1 MNPDQSPATT
11 SARSPEVITFYSYKG
26 GTGRTMA
33 VANLAWIMA
42 SSGLRV
48 LAVDWDLESPGL
60 HRYFHPFLR
69 DKQLRSTSGVIEL
82 IRDYAVATM
91 QTSTD
96 AGPDLIANHARV
108 LRYAVSL
115 DWPFDNEGTVDFLAA
130 GRQDRS
136 YSRTVST
143 FDWANFFDRQGG
155 IAFLRALRQDMLDHY
170 DYVLIDSR
178 TGLSDAAGIC
188 TVVLPDVVVDCF
200 TMSTQSIE
208 GAAAVA
214 RSIKNQRLDEPVR
227 LLPVPMRVEDG
238 EQFKLEAGRD
248 YARRLF
254 EPFLTDLSADRVDPY
269 WGDVEIPYRP
279 FYAYEEILACFGDPP
294 HQHNSLLAAFERLT
308 NVVTRGR
315 VAQASPIAESDRRTW
330 LSEFER
336 IRSPLAADVL
346 ISYASV
352 DRMWAEW
359 VAGELDDAGLK
370 VHLQA
375 VDYFPGSVG
384 IAELERD
391 VSKANRVI
399 VLLSNDY
406 AKVPHAQNVWKL
418 ASQQSMPGVLR
429 SMVPI
434 RLDTVRLPMPFVDR
448 PAIELAVLSEERARL
463 ALRETFGL
471 PPVSTS
477 PPNDLADEAR
487 TRPRFPSAPPPVW
500 KVPPRNAT
508 FTGRGVALEALRD
521 RLAATPTVVVPQALF
536 GLGGVGKT
544 QVALEYAHRFA
555 ADYDVVWWI
564 SAEQPSTARSDL
576 FELAGALGVA
586 RENTTD
592 TVRSVLEALRQG
604 RPYRRWLL
612 IYDNAD
618 TPEELRDLL
627 PQGTGHVLLT
637 SRNQSWAGQ
646 AKAVEVGVFD
656 RTESVTFL
664 RRQVSDLTDE
674 DANLLAESLGDLPL
688 VIEQAAAWLVATGME
703 VRRYLEL
710 LDTEP
715 TELLDQGRPTG
726 YPRTATAT
734 WQVSLRRLREQMPAA
749 AKALEVCAF
758 FAPEPIP
765 LSLLSSERFRAIL
778 TPYDETLKLPIM
790 QGRLT
795 REIGRFALAR
805 IDFGRNSILIHR
817 LVQAIIRGQL
827 SAEEAAEA
835 RLQAHDVLAAA
846 NPVTTDD
853 PMKWPAFADLW
864 PHLRIP
870 GLLASASV
878 NVRQLIID
886 MVRYRY
892 RRYDFASSAELAE
905 AALAHWTP
913 LFGEDDLLT
922 LHLRFHLANAFRS
935 QARYQ
940 ESIALDQEVFE
951 RLRAVAGPDHPYTL
965 MAAGGLAGDRRAL
978 GDFAVARDL
987 DIDTAARFRDAFG
1000 ENEYRSLMAANN
1012 LAVSYRM
1019 VGDYQ
1024 AAADLDR
1031 DTYTRRRNIL
1041 GDRHPYTLFS
1051 ACNWGSDLREIG
1063 DFSHSR
1069 TVLETTLAAYRD
1081 VIGEDQTDTLRTA
1094 RNLAVTLRRLGDFL
1108 PAHELGVD
1116 TLARYERVLGPEHP
1130 DTLLC
1135 EMTVASTHAGMG
1147 DNARARQ
1154 VAEATL
1160 EKMQRILNEEHVL
1173 TKVCRHNLSIYMLKT
1188 DDAATSLTLATAVRG
1203 RFDQTLG
1210 HSHPYTLNAALNVA
1224 NHLWVLGDR
1233 TGARALDEE
1242 TYLRITQAFSDN
1254 HPDALTAAINL
1265 SVSRAGADPEF
1276 DTLVAERI
1284 KTFAEI
1290 HPRMRTIRKGDR
1302 INSYIEPPSP

>member
-1 MNPDQSPATT
+1 MNADTSSQRADRPA
-11 SARSPEVITFYSYKG
+11 PEVITFYSYKG

-42 SSGLRV
+42 SNGLKV

-69 DKQLRSTSGVIEL
+69 DKQLLSTAGVIEL
-82 IRDYAVATM
+82 VREYAAATM
-91 QTSTD
+91 MPESVM
-96 AGPDLIANHARV
+96 GPDVITNHAKI

-115 DWPFDNEGTVDFLAA
+115 DWPFPNNGTVDFLAA

-155 IAFLRALRQDMLDHY
+155 IAFLKALRQNMLDHY

-188 TVVLPDVVVDCF
+188 TVVLPDSVVDCF

-214 RSIKNQRLDEPVR
+214 RSIRNQRLDEPVR
-227 LLPVPMRVEDG
+227 ILPVPMRVEDG
-238 EQFKLEAGRD
+238 EQGKLEAGRD

-254 EPFLTDLSADRVDPY
+254 EAFVADQTPDRVHRY

-279 FYAYEEILACFGDPP
+279 FYAYEEILAAFGDPP

-308 NVVTRGR
+308 SVITREQVTETM
-315 VAQASPIAESDRRTW
+315 PIPESDRRMW

-336 IRSPLAADVL
+336 VRSPLNADVL
-346 ISYASV
+346 VSYASV

-359 VAGELDDAGLK
+359 VSGELDDAGLK

-375 VDYFPGSVG
+375 VDYTSGSAG
-384 IAELERD
+384 PIEIERD
-391 VSKANRVI
+391 LSKANRVV

-406 AKVPHAQNVWKL
+406 AKAPRAEDVWNLAAQQNTRGVPQA
-418 ASQQSMPGVLR
+418 
-429 SMVPI
+429 MVPI
-434 RLDTVRLPMPFVDR
+434 RLDTVRLPMPFTDR
-448 PAIELAVLSEERARL
+448 PAIELAVLSEERARF
-463 ALRETFGL
+463 ALREAFNL
-471 PPVSTS
+471 PPALSGAARAS
-477 PPNDLADEAR
+477 AEEAR
-487 TRPRFPSAPPPVW
+487 RRPRFPSAPPPIW

-508 FTGRGVALEALRD
+508 FTGRGLALEALRD

-576 FELAGALGVA
+576 FELASVLGVA
-586 RENTTD
+586 RENTAD
-592 TVRSVLEALRQG
+592 TVRAVLEALRQG
-604 RPYRRWLL
+604 RPYQRWLL

-618 TPEELRDLL
+618 TPDELRDLL
-627 PQGTGHVLLT
+627 PQGAGHVLLT
-637 SRNQSWAGQ
+637 SRNQLWASQ

-656 RTESVTFL
+656 RVESVTFL
-664 RRQVSDLTDE
+664 RHQVRGLTDR

-688 VIEQAAAWLVATGME
+688 VLEQAAAWLVATGMDVE
-703 VRRYLEL
+703 RYVALLE
-710 LDTEP
+710 TEP

-765 LSLLSSERFRAIL
+765 LSLLSNDRFRAIL
-778 TPYDETLKLPIM
+778 TPYDENLRLPIM

-805 IDFGRNSILIHR
+805 IDFSRNSILIHR

-827 SAEEAAEA
+827 SPDGAAEA
-835 RLQAHDVLAAA
+835 LQQAHDVLAAA
-846 NPVTTDD
+846 NPEATDD
-853 PMKWPAFADLW
+853 PGTWPAFADLW

-870 GLLASASV
+870 GLLASKADD
-878 NVRQLIID
+878 VRQLIID

-905 AALAHWTP
+905 AALAQWIP
-913 LFGEDDLLT
+913 LFGEDDVLT
-922 LHLRFHLANAFRS
+922 LHLRFHLANALRS

-940 ESIALDQEVFE
+940 ESLNINQDVMD
-951 RLRAVAGPDHPYTL
+951 RLRNVVGPDHPYTL

-978 GDFAVARDL
+978 GDFKEARDL
-987 DIDTAARFRDAFG
+987 DIDTAARYRDAFG
-1000 ENEYRSLMAANN
+1000 EDEYRSLMAANN

-1019 VGDYQ
+1019 VGEYQ
-1024 AAADLDR
+1024 AAADIDW
-1031 DTYTRRRNIL
+1031 DTYSRRRSVL
-1041 GDRHPYTLFS
+1041 GERHPYTLFS

-1063 DFSHSR
+1063 DFNRSR
-1069 TVLETTLAAYRD
+1069 TVLETTLALYRE
-1081 VIGEDQTDTLRTA
+1081 VIGDDQTDTMRTA
-1094 RNLAVTLRRLGDFL
+1094 RNLVVTLRRLGEFA

-1116 TLARYERVLGPEHP
+1116 TLLRYERVLGSEHP
-1130 DTLLC
+1130 DTLVC
-1135 EMTVASTHAGMG
+1135 EMTVASTYAGVG
-1147 DNARARQ
+1147 SNIKARE
-1154 VAEATL
+1154 VAESTL
-1160 EKMQRILNEEHVL
+1160 GRMRRILNEEHVL
-1173 TKVCRHNLSIYMLKT
+1173 TQVCLHNLTIYMLKT
-1188 DDAATSLTLATAVRG
+1188 GDAAEALPLAVAVYH
-1203 RFDQTLG
+1203 RFHETLG
-1210 HSHPYTLNAALNVA
+1210 ADHPYTLNAALNVA
-1224 NHLWVLGDR
+1224 NNQWALGRHAEALEIDEDSYKQFRKVLGDH
-1233 TGARALDEE
+1233 
-1242 TYLRITQAFSDN
+1242 
-1254 HPDALTAAINL
+1254 HPDTLNSAINL
-1265 SVSRAGADPEF
+1265 AVSRDGADPAF
-1276 DTLVAERI
+1276 DAAVADMIKNFAER
-1284 KTFAEI
+1284 
-1290 HPRMRTIRKGDR
+1290 HPHAASLAAGER